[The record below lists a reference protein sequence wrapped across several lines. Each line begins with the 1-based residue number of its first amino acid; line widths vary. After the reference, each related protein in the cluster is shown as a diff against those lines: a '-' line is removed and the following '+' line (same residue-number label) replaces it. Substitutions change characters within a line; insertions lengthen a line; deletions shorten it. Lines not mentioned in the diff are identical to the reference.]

1 MTSKSYVVYYRFK
14 PPAEKAKGSIR
25 HYRLYATSVDEA
37 KKLVAQYANYP
48 NLEVLDVKRG

>member
-1 MTSKSYVVYYRFK
+1 MMPRSYIVYYRYK
-14 PPAEKAKGSIR
+14 SPAEKAKGSVR

-37 KKLVAQYANYP
+37 KRLVTQYANYP